1 MKKIIAVI
9 IVLALLF
16 TFAGCTSQASDYP
29 ARSIKLIV
37 PFGTGGGADQFARIL
52 EQEIEANTDMEL
64 TIVNVPGAATAVGF
78 ESFMSEDADGYTMM
92 IATTDTII
100 NMAQGISEGDIS
112 EIEALAVPQLNVD
125 MLFINASET
134 RFTNFEEMVAYS
146 VDNNVEIQ
154 VATLGVEGSEFLTLS
169 AISRATGAQF
179 ALIPYSEPGERYAA
193 LAGGH
198 VDVLFE
204 QPGDVRSFV
213 DSGEYLPI
221 ISMSEKRLEAFSDV
235 PCSVELGIDVTNGYW
250 RALLIKS
257 DVPDEYKDVL
267 RDAVM
272 LAINTTSYQEYAD
285 EKYLNL
291 REGYYDEKEVS
302 EFITSE
308 YNYYK

>member
-1 MKKIIAVI
+1 MKKLVAII
-9 IVLALLF
+9 IVLTMLF
-16 TFAGCTSQASDYP
+16 AFAGCTGQTAEYP
-29 ARSIKLIV
+29 NRAIKLIV

-52 EQEIEANTDMEL
+52 EQEIEANSDMEL

-78 ESFMSEDADGYTMM
+78 ESFMKEDADGYTMM

-100 NMAQGISEGDIS
+100 NLAQGISEGDIS
-112 EIEALAVPQLNVD
+112 DIEAIAVPQLNVD
-125 MLFINASET
+125 MLFINADET
-134 RFTNFEEMVAYS
+134 RFTNFDEMVAYS
-146 VDNNVEIQ
+146 IDNDVELQ

-169 AISRATGAQF
+169 AISEVTGAQF

-204 QPGDVRSFV
+204 QPGDVRAFV
-213 DSGEYLPI
+213 DSGEYTPV
-221 ISMSEKRLEAFSDV
+221 ISMSENRLDAFSNV

-250 RALLIKS
+250 RAILVKS
-257 DVPDEYKDVL
+257 DVSEDYTEIL
-267 RDAVM
+267 RE
-272 LAINTTSYQEYAD
+272 AIMQAIATQVYQDYAN

-291 REGYYDEKEVS
+291 REGYYDKNAVS
-302 EFITSE
+302 EFIISE

>member
-9 IVLALLF
+9 IILAMLF
-16 TFAGCTSQASDYP
+16 AFAGCTAETSAYP
-29 ARSIKLIV
+29 NRAIKVIV

-52 EQEIEANTDMEL
+52 EQEIETNTDMDL

-78 ESFMSEDADGYTMM
+78 ESFMKEDADGYTIM

-100 NMAQGISEGDIS
+100 NLAQGISEGDIS
-112 EIEALAVPQLNVD
+112 EIEAIAVPQLNVD
-125 MLFINASET
+125 MLFINADET
-134 RFTNFEEMVAYS
+134 RFTNFDEMVAYS
-146 VDNNVEIQ
+146 IDNNVEIQ

-169 AISRATGAQF
+169 AISEVTGAQF

-213 DSGEYLPI
+213 DSGEYIPV
-221 ISMSEKRLEAFSDV
+221 ISMSENRLEAFPDV
-235 PCSVELGIDVTNGYW
+235 PCSVELGIDVTSGYW

-257 DVPDEYKDVL
+257 DVPEAYKKIL
-267 RDAVM
+267 RDAI
-272 LAINTTSYQEYAD
+272 LDAIDTQTYQEYAD

-291 REGYYDEKEVS
+291 REGYYDKKAVS
-302 EFITSE
+302 DFINSE